1 MPVADIC
8 PQLDDET
15 EDGGDLLFF
24 QEVNQGKASQ
34 LDEVQ
39 VPADR
44 RKDVEALR
52 RQLPDK
58 LCLEYRIKRSK
69 GGRPQDPLSTR
80 ATQARQNRSEE
91 RVRQVF
97 TKSQVIQQQAP
108 EDVTFLGT
116 VGQLGSLRRKIN

>member
-15 EDGGDLLFF
+15 EDGGDLLF

-52 RQLPDK
+52 RQLPDR
-58 LCLEYRIKRSK
+58 LRLEYRIKRSK
-69 GGRPQDPLSTR
+69 GGRPTDPLSTR
-80 ATQARQNRSEE
+80 ATQARQNRSEK
-91 RVRQVF
+91 RVREVF

-116 VGQLGSLRRKIN
+116 VGQLGSLRRKTN